1 MAGLGLIATG
11 AALLNYN
18 KAKSEYDSLIEQRD
32 GLMAAYDAISVAVNK
47 YNKHKDDPDYGKI
60 VDTELKDIDT
70 KPNAE
75 FPEGFYVTTI
85 LRVGNLGGKLMRAR
99 TSIVFV
105 NDSDET
111 VTLVSA
117 QAECKVL
124 NYPII
129 IISAGLK
136 DHGRQIPQ
144 IKKFGG
150 PDGIGLLTIAPGV
163 TVEVEL
169 DGGASGLSDMDA
181 LRKMVC
187 DAAGKKLITSCPK
200 MNITDGE
207 KADYSIYWRSDK
219 QEGLMHT
226 YRIGVPGVLRYCG
239 EGVFKL

>member
-1 MAGLGLIATG
+1 M
-11 AALLNYN
+11 LNYN
-18 KAKSEYDSLIEQRD
+18 KAKSEYDALIEQRD
-32 GLMAAYDAISVAVNK
+32 GLMAAYDAISVAVNE

-60 VDTELKDIDT
+60 VDTGLKDIDT

-75 FPEGFYVTTI
+75 FPDGFYVTTI

-99 TSIVFV
+99 TSVVFV
-105 NDSDET
+105 NNSDEA

-117 QAECKVL
+117 EAECKVL
-124 NYPII
+124 DYPII

-150 PDGIGLLTIAPGV
+150 PDGIGLLTIMPGS
-163 TVEVEL
+163 TVEIQF
-169 DGGASGLSDMDA
+169 DGGVSALQDMSKI
-181 LRKMVC
+181 RNFVC
-187 DAAGKKLITSCPK
+187 EAAGKKLIISCPK

-207 KADYSIYWRSDK
+207 KADYSIYWRSNK
-219 QEGLMHT
+219 QKGLMHT

-239 EGVFKL
+239 EAVFKL